1 MKTIA
6 LGFLASALVAT
17 SVWAGDEVINKDYKQ
32 PVAPSTCFRDQELQL
47 DFFGSFMNLPYG
59 HDYLFQNFTTNGRFR
74 DNDRDGGGG
83 GVGVNYFFLRY
94 FGIGVDSDFDSNV
107 EGVANFTGK
116 VIFRLPIEAG
126 GFCIAPYVF
135 GGGGG
140 ESFFDD
146 TNDHGITNRF
156 THGEGTV
163 GAWMVGGG
171 LEWRITPMFGVFAE
185 GRYTWTGRY
194 NNENGLNFDNDRV
207 RLGLRVAF

>member
-6 LGFLASALVAT
+6 LGFLATVIAASSAL
-17 SVWAGDEVINKDYKQ
+17 AGDEVINKDYKQ
-32 PVAPSTCFRDQELQL
+32 PVAPSTCFRDQEFQL

-59 HDYLFQNFTTNGRFR
+59 HDDFTSRGGRFN

-94 FGIGVDSDFDSNV
+94 FGVGVDGDFDSNV
-107 EGVANFTGK
+107 DGVANYTGK
-116 VIFRLPIEAG
+116 FILRLPIEAG

-140 ESFFDD
+140 ESSFDD
-146 TNDHGITNRF
+146 DRNFTLRGNR
-156 THGEGTV
+156 GEGSV
-163 GAWMVGGG
+163 GTWMVGGG
-171 LEWRITPMFGVFAE
+171 LEWRVTPMFGVFVE
-185 GRYTWTGRY
+185 GRYTWADR
-194 NNENGLNFDNDRV
+194 NSNQNGLNFDNDRV